1 MDQCMSRP
9 NEEISWNG
17 KVVVSK
23 RHMALCQSA
32 NVSSVPLGVVSTAH
46 SMDEYSTDFPGGH
59 VTSKKEPPHATC
71 VQWELSA
78 QCMGIPA
85 DPLNRHAPSAP
96 GPAAAGAVLLSGT
109 CALPY
114 SSPLVIRK
122 EFCSQGRLFYRAKK
136 KQPQIWWDVGT
147 DGKKRNHD
155 GSDFMDAAVG
165 VGCESIVSQW
175 SGGRPSWL
183 GSPCSL

>member
-1 MDQCMSRP
+1 MDQCMSCP

-17 KVVVSK
+17 KVVVSR
-23 RHMALCQSA
+23 RHMVLCQSA
-32 NVSSVPLGVVSTAH
+32 NVSSVPLGVVSTTH
-46 SMDEYSTDFPGGH
+46 DMDEYSADFPGGH
-59 VTSKKEPPHATC
+59 APSKKEPLHATC

-136 KQPQIWWDVGT
+136 KAASNMMRCGSWWW
-147 DGKKRNHD
+147 KK
-155 GSDFMDAAVG
+155 
-165 VGCESIVSQW
+165 ESW
-175 SGGRPSWL
+175 WK
-183 GSPCSL
+183 